1 MEHRPRGIEGL
12 RVEPPPDPRGAAR
25 VGWAPIDMSD
35 TPPPASPFGGGDLSA
50 EVTGAVD
57 DGERERLREGE
68 DGSSEESSDEEQEQ
82 EQKWRWVLF
91 NTVMICMLAVG
102 ASLQGCL
109 CFCCRGRWSS
119 PAELAKNQNI
129 AEHMPEDHETL
140 VHSLPAVSPALTAAR
155 GALRMGNLKRLHV
168 TSSLSE
174 RQNNKVDP
182 PDWFELRLF
191 VILQDWRLQAVVY
204 FTLLVGGSANVAPAL
219 ITAHCHHKGSFSVY
233 GVMVIGQSLWWLCV
247 TLALS
252 QTLKL
257 VRPKDGPIALLT
269 DRARIMDN
277 AGRTGIT
284 MRVWTTLQGLL
295 VAVDLFGLV
304 IAVTYICMAIANLEM
319 LLSDDKHNLSEFA
332 RFFHQSAMYEW
343 EISLEI
349 YDSCISS
356 DVRNWVKGLLT
367 AMNFL
372 HIPAGVIAAAT
383 VVFHMQAVTLASAL
397 TNDAVQDLTAAL
409 DPIAAEYDDETWHK
423 NIRRPAIALTKKTLP
438 LLMQFQ
444 HSIAAMVVGCLGLS
458 VSYYVIAISAD
469 SCTYLVGWVMIT
481 LWPFLLLIIPTLFVS
496 NECDTLLN
504 RLNDL
509 RQVDAPKRRGHSP
522 TASPASA
529 QEMTGLRSLSSSPT
543 GSTGSAGGVSAVL
556 QTYGTNSAEQSGYHE
571 FRPMHLRAFLIDRH
585 NYGSVGQGLGFVM
598 FQYVVTLPLLVG
610 YQGVFWAVAYT
621 AGAYLND
628 LFEETMERTAAYLN
642 ETTMVDGPG
651 SWEQ

>member
-140 VHSLPAVSPALTAAR
+140 VHSLSAVSPALTAAR

-182 PDWFELRLF
+182 PNWFEVRLF

-219 ITAHCHHKGSFSVY
+219 ITARCHHKGSFSVY

>member
-35 TPPPASPFGGGDLSA
+35 TPPPPSPFGGGDLSA
-50 EVTGAVD
+50 EVTGAAD
-57 DGERERLREGE
+57 DGERDRLREGE
-68 DGSSEESSDEEQEQ
+68 DGSSDESSDEEQEQ

-91 NTVMICMLAVG
+91 NAVVICMLEVG
-102 ASLQGCL
+102 VRLQGCL
-109 CFCCRGRWSS
+109 CFCCPGRWSS
-119 PAELAKNQNI
+119 HDEVAKNQNI

-140 VHSLPAVSPALTAAR
+140 VHSLSKASPALTATR
-155 GALRMGNLKRLHV
+155 GALRMGNLKRLRV

-182 PDWFELRLF
+182 PNWFEVRLF
-191 VILQDWRLQAVVY
+191 VILQDWRLQAVMY
-204 FTLLVGGSANVAPAL
+204 FTLLVGGCANVAPAL

-247 TLALS
+247 TVALYE
-252 QTLKL
+252 TLKL

-304 IAVTYICMAIANLEM
+304 IAVAYICIAIANLEM

-349 YDSCISS
+349 YDTCISS
-356 DVRNWVKGLLT
+356 DDRNWAKGLLIV
-367 AMNFL
+367 MNVM
-372 HIPAGVIAAAT
+372 HVPAGVIAAAT

-423 NIRRPAIALTKKTLP
+423 NIRKPAIALTKKTLP
-438 LLMQFQ
+438 MLAEFEL
-444 HSIAAMVVGCLGLS
+444 SIAAMIVGCLGLS
-458 VSYYVIAISAD
+458 VSYYVIASSAD
-469 SCTYLVGWVMIT
+469 SCKYMVAWVMIT

-509 RQVDAPKRRGHSP
+509 RQVDAPKRGGHSP
-522 TASPASA
+522 TASPASG
-529 QEMTGLRSLSSSPT
+529 QERLQSHSSSPT
-543 GSTGSAGGVSAVL
+543 GSTGSVGSVSAVL
-556 QTYGTNSAEQSGYHE
+556 QTYGTNSEEQSAYHE
-571 FRPMHLRAFLIDRH
+571 NRPMHLRAFLIDRH

-598 FQYVVTLPLLVG
+598 VGYVVTQRLLLA
-610 YQGVFWAVAYT
+610 YQGVFLTVAYT
-621 AGAYLND
+621 AGKYLNH

-642 ETTMVDGPG
+642 ETMVGDTAG